1 MFFSFKKKHNLVKS
15 GILKGM
21 TDIHS
26 HILPGVDDGS
36 PDRATSLEL
45 LQFLEYLGITSVWF
59 TPHVMSDMQRNT
71 TTYLTERFE
80 VFQNYY
86 KGPIRLHQAGE
97 YMMDAQF
104 TSKLP
109 AEVLPLGKNHLLV
122 ETSYMLPPVGMKEIL
137 ASVKQNGY
145 FPVIAH
151 PERYT
156 YMDIDDYRRLYS
168 TDGYRLQ
175 LNLMSLSGYY
185 GPGARH
191 AAESILTEG
200 MYSYVGSD
208 LHHLERYAPMLESM
222 KLTSE
227 QLDALS
233 ILIANN
239 EAI

>member
-1 MFFSFKKKHNLVKS
+1 MFFSFKKRHNLIQS

-36 PDRATSLEL
+36 PDKASSLEL
-45 LQFLEYLGITSVWF
+45 LQFLEELGIVSVWF
-59 TPHVMSDMQRNT
+59 TPHIMSDMQQNT
-71 TTYLTERFE
+71 STYLTEQFE
-80 VFQNYY
+80 SFRTGY
-86 KGPIRLHQAGE
+86 KGPIKLHQAGE

-109 AEVLPLGKNHLLV
+109 SEVLPLGRNHLLV
-122 ETSYMLPPVGMKEIL
+122 ETSYMLPPVGMKDIL
-137 ASVKQNGY
+137 TQVRQNY

-156 YMDIDDYRRLYS
+156 YMNMEDYRNLYR
-168 TDGYRLQ
+168 TDGYHLQ

-191 AAESILTEG
+191 AAEALLNAG
-200 MYSYVGSD
+200 MYTYIGTD
-208 LHHLERYAPMLESM
+208 LHHLERYASMLKSM
-222 KLTSE
+222 KLTRE

-233 ILIANN
+233 TLIANN
-239 EAI
+239 ENI

>member
-1 MFFSFKKKHNLVKS
+1 MFFSFKKKHSLVQS

-36 PDRATSLEL
+36 PDKATSLEL
-45 LQFLEYLGITSVWF
+45 LQFLEELGITSVWF
-59 TPHVMSDMQRNT
+59 TPHVMSDMKQNT
-71 TTYLTERFE
+71 KSYLTEHFE
-80 VFQNYY
+80 VFRTSY
-86 KGPIRLHQAGE
+86 KGPIQLHQAGE

-104 TSKLP
+104 TTQLP
-109 AEVLPLGKNHLLV
+109 AEVLPLGENHLLV
-122 ETSYMLPPVGMKEIL
+122 ETSYMLPPVGMKDIL
-137 ASVKQNGY
+137 AAVRKNY

-156 YMDIDDYRRLYS
+156 YMTMDDYRNLYR
-168 TDGYRLQ
+168 TDGYNLQ

-185 GPGARH
+185 NPGARH
-191 AAESILTEG
+191 AAEALLAAG
-200 MYSYVGSD
+200 MYTYVGTD
-208 LHHLERYAPMLESM
+208 LHHLERYAPMLQSM
-222 KLTSE
+222 KLTSV

-239 EAI
+239 AQI

>member
-1 MFFSFKKKHNLVKS
+1 MFFSFKKKYNLVKS

-36 PDRATSLEL
+36 PDRATSLDL
-45 LQFLEYLGITSVWF
+45 LQFLESLGITSVWL

-71 TTYLTERFE
+71 TAYLTERFE
-80 VFQNYY
+80 AFRNYY

-104 TSKLP
+104 TAKLP

-137 ASVKQNGY
+137 TAVRKNY

-156 YMDIDDYRRLYS
+156 YMTMDDYRNLYR
-168 TDGYRLQ
+168 TDGYNLQ

-185 GPGARH
+185 SPGARH
-191 AAESILTEG
+191 AAEALLAAG
-200 MYSYVGSD
+200 MYTYVGTD
-208 LHHLERYAPMLESM
+208 LHHLERYAPMLQSM
-222 KLTSE
+222 KLTSA

-233 ILIANN
+233 VLIANN
-239 EAI
+239 EQI

>member
-45 LQFLEYLGITSVWF
+45 LQFLENLEITSVWL

-71 TTYLTERFE
+71 TAYLTERF
-80 VFQNYY
+80 
-86 KGPIRLHQAGE
+86 E

-104 TSKLP
+104 TAKLP

-156 YMDIDDYRRLYS
+156 YMDMDNYRRLYS

-191 AAESILTEG
+191 VAESILAEG

>member
-45 LQFLEYLGITSVWF
+45 LQFLENLGITSVWL

-71 TTYLTERFE
+71 TAYLTERFE
-80 VFQNYY
+80 AFRNYY

-156 YMDIDDYRRLYS
+156 YMDMDDYRLLRS
-168 TDGYRLQ
+168 RCTPCGRKHSCGRHVQ
-175 LNLMSLSGYY
+175 LCRKRFTP
-185 GPGARH
+185 PGAICFHVGKYETHQR
-191 AAESILTEG
+191 AAGCPQHTDS
-200 MYSYVGSD
+200 
-208 LHHLERYAPMLESM
+208 
-222 KLTSE
+222 K
-227 QLDALS
+227 Q
-233 ILIANN
+233 
-239 EAI
+239 

>member
-1 MFFSFKKKHNLVKS
+1 MFFSFKKKHSLVQS

-36 PDRATSLEL
+36 PDKATSLEL
-45 LQFLEYLGITSVWF
+45 LHFLEELGITSVWF
-59 TPHVMSDMQRNT
+59 TPHVMSDMRQNT
-71 TTYLTERFE
+71 SSHLMERFKA
-80 VFQNYY
+80 FQECYS
-86 KGPIRLHQAGE
+86 GPVRLHQAGE

-104 TSKLP
+104 VSKLP
-109 AEVLPLGKNHLLV
+109 SGVLLLGNNHLLV

-137 ASVKQNGY
+137 ASVRQSGY

-156 YMDIDDYRRLYS
+156 YMDMEAYRELYT
-168 TDGYRLQ
+168 TDGYHLQ

-185 GPGARH
+185 GPGARRT
-191 AAESILTEG
+191 AEKLLAEG

-222 KLTSE
+222 KLTRE
-227 QLDALS
+227 QLDALGN
-233 ILIANN
+233 LIANN
-239 EAI
+239 ATI